1 MDLLTVLQEC
11 EAFAGFDEEALERLA
26 LDARALDCSPG
37 EVILRHGHPV
47 DFVGVVWLGA
57 VAVKPPGPADPTPIT
72 LEPGMV
78 FGEMSLLTGEP
89 AVADVVA
96 STPSRIAC
104 VPHASLTRELGRN
117 PLAARPLAK
126 LLTQRITS
134 RQGDPR
140 LQEEVE
146 GARREDRAR
155 DVGSGRGGTVLVL
168 NCGSSSVKYA
178 LVVGGERRAGGLV
191 ERIGLPGGVQ
201 KHDGPNGRLERSL
214 DAPDHQTAIEA
225 VLDMVVHPE
234 HGAVARLGDI
244 TAVGH
249 RTVHGGERFSEATF
263 VTPAVKEELKACSA
277 LAPLHNPVNLL
288 GIEVCE
294 RLLPGV
300 PQVAVFDTA
309 FHLTMPEH
317 AWRYSIPKD
326 VAAKFKVRR
335 YGFHGT
341 SHKYV
346 SRAAAAFLG
355 RSPSDL
361 KIITCHL
368 GNGASCAAIDH
379 GRSVDTSM
387 GMTPL
392 EGLVMGTRSGDVDP
406 GILLHLMGQGVGKE
420 ELDRMLNKESGLLGL
435 SGVSSDMRELEAAA
449 DEGDAGAL
457 LAIQVFCYRIRKYIG
472 AYTAAMGGVDALVFT
487 GGIGENGVGVRSR
500 VCQGLACLGIELD
513 EHRNRLQIPGGARAS
528 DISTASSPA
537 RVLVVRTDEES
548 MIATETTRAL
558 DRADVASVI
567 ELRRDRPIPIG
578 VSAHHVHLSQNDVEV
593 LYGAGHQLTA
603 RAPLTQPGQFAC
615 QETVDLVGPKGR
627 VDRVRVLGPVRNQA
641 QVEISRTEE
650 FKLGIDAPIRASGD
664 LRGSPGLE
672 LVGPNGKVRLAEGV
686 ICALRHI
693 HMTPEDALTFGV
705 RDRDVVRVEVQG
717 ERSLIFGDVLVRVHP
732 DFRLEMHIDTDEA
745 NAAEVNPEMVAR
757 LDSIQHR
764 AV

>member
-1 MDLLTVLQEC
+1 MDLFTVLQKC
-11 EAFAGFDEEALERLA
+11 EVFAGFDQEALERLA
-26 LDARALDCSPG
+26 NDARILDCSTG
-37 EVILRHGHPV
+37 EMILRHGHAV
-47 DFVGVVWLGA
+47 GFVGVVWLGA
-57 VAVKPPGPADPTPIT
+57 VAVIPPGPEEPKPIT
-72 LEPGMV
+72 LGPGMV

-117 PLAARPLAK
+117 PLAARPLAR
-126 LLTQRITS
+126 LLTQRIRN
-134 RQGDPR
+134 RQGDTR
-140 LQEEVE
+140 LQAAVE
-146 GARREDRAR
+146 DARREDRAR
-155 DVGSGRGGTVLVL
+155 DMGKSREGTVLVM

-178 LVVGGERRAGGLV
+178 LYVGGERRAGGLV

-201 KHDGPNGRLERSL
+201 KHEGPKGKFERNI
-214 DAPDHQTAIEA
+214 DAPSHEVAIEA
-225 VLDMVVHPE
+225 VLEMLAHPE
-234 HGAVARLGDI
+234 HGALARIGDI

-249 RTVHGGERFSEATF
+249 RAVHGGERFSEATL
-263 VTPAVKEELKACSA
+263 VTPAVKEELKACSV

-309 FHLTMPEH
+309 FHMTMPER
-317 AWRYSIPKD
+317 AWRYAIPTD

-346 SRAAAAFLG
+346 SRVAAAFLG
-355 RSPSDL
+355 HAPADL
-361 KIITCHL
+361 QIITCHL
-368 GNGASCAAIDH
+368 GNGASCAAVDH

-406 GILLHLMGQGVGKE
+406 GLLLHLMGQGFGTE

-435 SGVSSDMRELEAAA
+435 SGLSSDMRELEAAA
-449 DEGDAGAL
+449 EEGDAGAI
-457 LAIQVFCYRIRKYIG
+457 LAIQVYCYRIRKYIG
-472 AYTAAMGGVDALVFT
+472 AYTAAMGGVDAVVVT

-513 EHRNRLQIPGGARAS
+513 ERKNRQEMPPGDRAS
-528 DISTASSPA
+528 DISTASSRA

-548 MIATETTRAL
+548 MIATETTRAI
-558 DRADVASVI
+558 DRAVATPVI

-578 VSAHHVHLSQNDVEV
+578 VSAHHVHLSQKDAEI
-593 LYGAGHQLTA
+593 LYGAGHQLTP

-627 VDRVRVLGPVRNQA
+627 VDRVRVLGPVRDQS

-672 LVGPNGKVRLAEGV
+672 LVGPNGRVRLDEGV

-693 HMTPEDALTFGV
+693 HMAPEDALTFGL

-745 NAAEVNPEMVAR
+745 NAAEVNPQMVAR